1 VHAEASARTGL
12 LTAAQDH
19 FTETMETSGRVLDI
33 RGDRMPDGGLVVTF
47 ADVTE
52 SVRAAEE
59 LLKSNETLEQRVS
72 ERTSELSKLALEL
85 AKAKAEAEEAN
96 LGKTRFIAAASH
108 DILQP
113 LNAARLFTSSLAEKG
128 DTTDS
133 RKLVTHVEA
142 SLEAMEEILSTLL
155 DISRLDA
162 GAMKPEVS
170 AFVLSDIL
178 GALGREFGPA
188 ARDKGLDLAI
198 VPCSLAVR
206 SDRKLLRRIL
216 QNLLSNAI
224 KYTPKGRVLM
234 GVRRQGSNL
243 RIEVHDTGIGIASAK
258 QKLIF
263 REFERLD
270 QKKGTEPGLGL
281 GLSIVDRMCK
291 VMRHPLALDSEPGK
305 GSCFMLTV
313 PVSATAALVPEETV
327 VTPAG
332 ARIEGLNALVVDNE
346 PAIVEGMTR
355 LLEGWGATVTGVLSA
370 ADAIAVG
377 ADAARKLDI
386 IFADYHIHREDG
398 IAVVGRLRQM
408 AGRTVPAVLI
418 TADRSRAVQDLA
430 GAAGV
435 QYVRKP
441 VKPASL
447 RAALSR
453 ALASEQAAE

>member
-1 VHAEASARTGL
+1 
-12 LTAAQDH
+12 
-19 FTETMETSGRVLDI
+19 
-33 RGDRMPDGGLVVTF
+33 
-47 ADVTE
+47 
-52 SVRAAEE
+52 
-59 LLKSNETLEQRVS
+59 
-72 ERTSELSKLALEL
+72 
-85 AKAKAEAEEAN
+85 
-96 LGKTRFIAAASH
+96 
-108 DILQP
+108 
-113 LNAARLFTSSLAEKG
+113 
-128 DTTDS
+128 
-133 RKLVTHVEA
+133 
-142 SLEAMEEILSTLL
+142 
-155 DISRLDA
+155 
-162 GAMKPEVS
+162 
-170 AFVLSDIL
+170 
-178 GALGREFGPA
+178 
-188 ARDKGLDLAI
+188 
-198 VPCSLAVR
+198 
-206 SDRKLLRRIL
+206 
-216 QNLLSNAI
+216 
-224 KYTPKGRVLM
+224 
-234 GVRRQGSNL
+234 
-243 RIEVHDTGIGIASAK
+243 
-258 QKLIF
+258 
-263 REFERLD
+263 
-270 QKKGTEPGLGL
+270 
-281 GLSIVDRMCK
+281 
-291 VMRHPLALDSEPGK
+291 
-305 GSCFMLTV
+305 MLTV